1 MDTIACFLA
10 VHARDL
16 HRVPPAKLRAGA
28 DDAAAAPY
36 RLNRRPAAVETVAGG
51 RATGKTEP

>member
-16 HRVPPAKLRAGA
+16 HRVPPAELRAGA
-28 DDAAAAPY
+28 DAAAASE
-36 RLNRRPAAVETVAGG
+36 RLNRPAAVETVAGR
-51 RATGKTEP
+51 RATVKTEP

>member
-16 HRVPPAKLRAGA
+16 RRVSRADLRAGA
-28 DDAAAAPY
+28 EHAAAAQE
-36 RLNRRPAAVETVAGG
+36 RLNRRPTAVETVAG
-51 RATGKTEP
+51 RRTTRKTEP

>member
-16 HRVPPAKLRAGA
+16 RPVPQAELRAGA
-28 DDAAAAPY
+28 EHAAAAQE
-36 RLNRRPAAVETVAGG
+36 RLDRRPNAVEMVAGR
-51 RATGKTEP
+51 RATGKTEA